1 MRKFKAR
8 SGGVG
13 AGEEVADTAQTDA
26 EPSGHVPPGALTVL
40 VGVHHPETA
49 ITCGGSQRQLR
60 AGRLP
65 LRLYRGACQRQPLSE
80 HPEARP
86 RPPSPCPTVA
96 PGGTWRR
103 HVPGGPPGLCHLAR
117 GASISWATTIF
128 RGGRTMSRLEGKVA
142 LVTGASKGIGAGI
155 AKGLAAAGASVAV
168 NYASDRGGA
177 EAVVAAITASGGRA
191 IVVPGDVSKSADVAR
206 LFVQTK
212 AAYGALDVLVN
223 NAAVYK
229 FGPLEATTEEEF
241 HREFNTNVLGPLLMI
256 REAVKYFGPRG
267 GSIINIGSMAS
278 QLTPPNLSIYTATKG
293 ALDAITRVL
302 AKELGPRQI
311 RVNSINPGAT
321 ATEGARAAG
330 VIGVGSDFEKQMI
343 AMTPLGR
350 IGQPSDIA
358 PIAVFLASDES
369 GWLTGEIILA
379 SGGQR

>member
-1 MRKFKAR
+1 
-8 SGGVG
+8 
-13 AGEEVADTAQTDA
+13 
-26 EPSGHVPPGALTVL
+26 
-40 VGVHHPETA
+40 
-49 ITCGGSQRQLR
+49 
-60 AGRLP
+60 
-65 LRLYRGACQRQPLSE
+65 
-80 HPEARP
+80 
-86 RPPSPCPTVA
+86 
-96 PGGTWRR
+96 
-103 HVPGGPPGLCHLAR
+103 
-117 GASISWATTIF
+117 
-128 RGGRTMSRLEGKVA
+128 MSRLEGKVA

-191 IVVPGDVSKSADVAR
+191 IAVPGDVSKSAD
-206 LFVQTK
+206 
-212 AAYGALDVLVN
+212 GALDVLVN
-223 NAAVYK
+223 NAAVYQ
-229 FGPLEATTEEEF
+229 FGPLEAMTEEEF

-321 ATEGARAAG
+321 ATEGARTAG
-330 VIGVGSDFEKQMI
+330 VIGVGSDSEKQMI

-350 IGQPSDIA
+350 IGQPSYIA
-358 PIAVFLASDES
+358 PTAVFLASDES
-369 GWLTGEIILA
+369 GWLTGEIICA
-379 SGGQR
+379 SGGWR